1 MEIRLQRTSL
11 LNDFT
16 AFLKH
21 IFQSSFRIH
30 CFSSNH
36 FICSKLN
43 EFRFRIATLI
53 LIFSITQTPVFAQQ
67 KENENKK
74 HFEIIGLLK
83 SNEVLIVEEAIDN
96 YGLLD
101 AYRFDSQRRTVLLDG
116 LNASVVL
123 YSNQE
128 LEKPI
133 GNQKRAALK
142 SAPQGKTIRFA
153 ITPKGK
159 LKVIAE

>member
-1 MEIRLQRTSL
+1 MEIPLQRTRL

-16 AFLKH
+16 AFLKR

-36 FICSKLN
+36 FISSKFN
-43 EFRFRIATLI
+43 DFRFRFATLI
-53 LIFSITQTPVFAQQ
+53 LMFSVAKTPVLAQQ
-67 KENENKK
+67 KVNENKK

-83 SNEVLIVEEAIDN
+83 SNEVLIVEEALDN
-96 YGLLD
+96 YGLID

-116 LNASVVL
+116 LKASVVL

>member
-1 MEIRLQRTSL
+1 MERTLLRARL
-11 LNDFT
+11 LNDFS
-16 AFLKH
+16 AFLKR
-21 IFQSSFRIH
+21 ILQSSFCIH
-30 CFSSNH
+30 FFSSYH
-36 FICSKLN
+36 FSSSNLN
-43 EFRFRIATLI
+43 DFRFRFATLI
-53 LIFSITQTPVFAQQ
+53 LMFWVAQTPVFAQQ

-74 HFEIIGLLK
+74 HFEIIGLLN

-116 LNASVVL
+116 LKASVAL

>member
-1 MEIRLQRTSL
+1 M
-11 LNDFT
+11 
-16 AFLKH
+16 
-21 IFQSSFRIH
+21 
-30 CFSSNH
+30 FSV
-36 FICSKLN
+36 
-43 EFRFRIATLI
+43 A
-53 LIFSITQTPVFAQQ
+53 QTPVFAQQ

-74 HFEIIGLLK
+74 HFEIIGLLN

-116 LNASVVL
+116 LKASVVL
-123 YSNQE
+123 YSNKE
-128 LEKPI
+128 LQKPT